1 MALDSKLYIH
11 DSDKAAMTALKAI
24 PGFSQVMKAF
34 MKIWSE
40 QQLRLVNMSTNLQLN
55 EKQMAKYYN
64 MLPPICEKLGIE
76 VPDLFVELDV
86 HPNAY
91 TYGDTKPFIV
101 ITSGLFETL
110 PDELIPTVLAHEC
123 GHIACHHT
131 LYTTMGRT
139 ILSGASTFISG
150 LGNIALYPIQ
160 LAFAY
165 WMRCSEFSADRAA
178 IICDGSAEKS
188 TEVMMRFAGYD
199 KDIMA
204 EANVEAFMEQALE
217 YKELV
222 NNNAWNKTLEFIL
235 FQNYDHPLN
244 AVRAY
249 EGREWE
255 QSERY
260 KNILEYVNS
269 ESFDAENKL
278 PVEVFLKKMLGKNVA
293 DIHAKLLTMG
303 FYNVKTIRNT
313 EAIKVKEGS
322 IISITINDSA
332 EDGWYKRSDEVKIEY
347 FEAKTDEE
355 IALEH
360 PGEIKIGENQ
370 KHFLGKNYEEVKT
383 ELEDLGFTRF
393 VIKEIAMSKIGWGEK
408 ENCVAKIIINEQAQF
423 DKDEWFAQESEVTL
437 YYYVRIK

>member
-1 MALDSKLYIH
+1 
-11 DSDKAAMTALKAI
+11 
-24 PGFSQVMKAF
+24 
-34 MKIWSE
+34 
-40 QQLRLVNMSTNLQLN
+40 
-55 EKQMAKYYN
+55 
-64 MLPPICEKLGIE
+64 
-76 VPDLFVELDV
+76 
-86 HPNAY
+86 
-91 TYGDTKPFIV
+91 
-101 ITSGLFETL
+101 
-110 PDELIPTVLAHEC
+110 
-123 GHIACHHT
+123 
-131 LYTTMGRT
+131 
-139 ILSGASTFISG
+139 
-150 LGNIALYPIQ
+150 
-160 LAFAY
+160 
-165 WMRCSEFSADRAA
+165 
-178 IICDGSAEKS
+178 
-188 TEVMMRFAGYD
+188 
-199 KDIMA
+199 
-204 EANVEAFMEQALE
+204 
-217 YKELV
+217 
-222 NNNAWNKTLEFIL
+222 
-235 FQNYDHPLN
+235 
-244 AVRAY
+244 
-249 EGREWE
+249 
-255 QSERY
+255 
-260 KNILEYVNS
+260 
-269 ESFDAENKL
+269 
-278 PVEVFLKKMLGKNVA
+278 MLGKNVA